1 MSYIYSTRPII
12 ITVFF
17 EALNN
22 ILTWKYRGDT
32 INVSNDVFLHFQF
45 VNFVAVDPIAGV
57 INLMISKILEP
68 GPVFEVKQMTHNMH
82 SYYMITLY
90 EPTSFVRLL
99 PTFDIINFLP
109 TKYTSIDRIYNLYP
123 YIYQYVPKNQ
133 LFTNKN
139 NYEDDD
145 EDLYDDKPLR
155 IIEYRDRKTSKK
167 KVSKKKSSK
176 KKVSKKKTSKKKT
189 SKKKSSLK

>member
-12 ITVFF
+12 TTVFF
-17 EALNN
+17 EALNK
-22 ILTWKYRGDT
+22 ILTWKYRGDN
-32 INVSNDVFLHFQF
+32 INVSSDVFLHFQF

-109 TKYTSIDRIYNLYP
+109 THSSINCMFYN
-123 YIYQYVPKNQ
+123 
-133 LFTNKN
+133 
-139 NYEDDD
+139 
-145 EDLYDDKPLR
+145 
-155 IIEYRDRKTSKK
+155 
-167 KVSKKKSSK
+167 
-176 KKVSKKKTSKKKT
+176 
-189 SKKKSSLK
+189 